1 MILLM
6 HLEVPLCK
14 MDWMS
19 IWSLFV
25 LICRALN

>member
-1 MILLM
+1 MILLT
-6 HLEVPLCK
+6 HFEVPLCK

-25 LICRALN
+25 LICCA